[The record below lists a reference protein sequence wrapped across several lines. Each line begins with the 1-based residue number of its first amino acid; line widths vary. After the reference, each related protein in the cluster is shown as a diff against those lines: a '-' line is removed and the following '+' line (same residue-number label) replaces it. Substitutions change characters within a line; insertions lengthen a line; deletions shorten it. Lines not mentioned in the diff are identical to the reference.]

1 VTHCYDT
8 KAAIPRVQIL
18 RHEIGRLCFFNL
30 ADTYPDT
37 DPNPDKET
45 CKSGPRGL
53 KMAKPSGSNVR
64 SIFSPNV

>member
-1 VTHCYDT
+1 M
-8 KAAIPRVQIL
+8 
-18 RHEIGRLCFFNL
+18 FFLNL
-30 ADTYPDT
+30 ADPYPDT

-64 SIFSPNV
+64 SIFFAERLNVMNYLCNLLIFLL